1 MSEGRK
7 GLKIIDE
14 GCAPSAQSCVS
25 QVESSPS
32 PAAFCGR
39 AAVVTLG
46 CAKNQVDSEVM
57 LGVLR
62 EQGYELTSDL
72 SRADVAIVNTCG
84 FLEAATRESIDAIL
98 EAASWKKKGRLRKLI
113 VAGCV
118 VERYRDELEKT
129 LPEVDAFMRVDEILD
144 VARLAS
150 EEGGHPLKEGA
161 RPYFLYD
168 DSMPRVIAP
177 GSVSAYVKISDG
189 CDRPCAFCTIPRIRG
204 AMRSRSAESILRE
217 ISALGA
223 AGVKEVNL
231 VAQDLTAWGSDRGEK
246 FALEGL
252 LRQIDA
258 SRSVPWVRLLY
269 SYPLG
274 INEALL
280 RSLVELPALCEY
292 LDLPLQHSSERILK
306 AMQRPVGRF
315 AARPMVELIRKT
327 APEVSLRTTFITGY
341 PGEDE
346 SDVDDLASLIS
357 EGHFSSVG
365 IFTYSQEDGT
375 PSAAQGP
382 QVPQKEKER
391 RRKHLMLTQ
400 QEVVQQRLGSCVG
413 TELDVLIEGPHPE
426 TPLLWAGRS
435 RFQAPDV
442 DGLILVNDVQIP
454 TPELRPGALC
464 RVQITEQAGYD
475 LLGTAVS
482 LV

>member
-1 MSEGRK
+1 MSEGRR

-14 GCAPSAQSCVS
+14 SCVSSAQSSVS
-25 QVESSPS
+25 QVESSPH

-62 EQGYELTSDL
+62 QQGYELTSDL
-72 SRADVAIVNTCG
+72 SRADVAIINTCG

-98 EAASWKKKGRLRKLI
+98 EAASWKKKGRLRRLI

-118 VERYRDELEKT
+118 VERYREELEKT

-144 VARLAS
+144 VARFA
-150 EEGGHPLKEGA
+150 EEDGQHPLKEGA

-177 GSVSAYVKISDG
+177 GAVSAYVKISDG

-217 ISALGA
+217 IAALGA
-223 AGVKEVNL
+223 AGVREVNL
-231 VAQDLTAWGSDRGEK
+231 VAQDLTAWGADRGEK
-246 FALEGL
+246 SAFPGL
-252 LRQIDA
+252 LQQIDA
-258 SRSVPWVRLLY
+258 SGSVPWIRLLY

-274 INEALL
+274 ISETLL
-280 RSLVELPALCEY
+280 RSFVELPSLCEY
-292 LDLPLQHSSERILK
+292 LDLPLQHSSEKILK
-306 AMQRPVGRF
+306 AMLRPVGRF
-315 AARPMVELIRKT
+315 AARPLIEFIRKT
-327 APEVSLRTTFITGY
+327 VPEVSLRTTFITGY

-346 SDVDDLASLIS
+346 SDVDDLAAFIA
-357 EGHFSSVG
+357 EGHFTSVG

-375 PSAAQGP
+375 PSAAQSP
-382 QVPQKEKER
+382 QIPQKEKDR

-400 QEVVQQRLGSCVG
+400 QTVVQQKLNSFIGR
-413 TELDVLIEGPHPE
+413 TLDVLIEGPHPE

-442 DGLILVNDVQIP
+442 DGMILVNDLQIP
-454 TPELRPGALC
+454 ASELRPGVFC
-464 RVQITEQAGYD
+464 RVQVTEQAGYD
-475 LLGTAVS
+475 LLGTALSV
-482 LV
+482 V